1 MNTVKKNQIPF
12 YSFEKIN
19 SDIRLEILDSFQ
31 SFFDSKSYILG
42 PSLSSFEIAYSSF
55 SNTNFCIGISNGLDA
70 LTLAIKALNIVKGDE
85 VLVPSNTF
93 IASVLAITNSGATP
107 IFVEPDKETYNIDTN
122 RIEHKISSRTKAI
135 MPVHLYGQPCNM
147 TEILIIAKKH
157 NLYIIEDNSQSQGA
171 TWKNMITGSMG
182 IINAVS
188 FYPGKNLGA
197 FGDGGAITTN
207 DLDLNIR
214 TRALRN
220 YGSVQKY
227 EHEIIGYNNRLDECQ
242 AGFLEI
248 KLNYL
253 KLWNQEKNN
262 IANLYEQHLNGVGDI
277 ILPKIHP
284 NAYSVFHIYNIRTNY
299 RNELQIFLKENGI
312 DTLIHYPKAIHL
324 QKCYEYLG
332 FKKGDFPIAEELSLT
347 NLSLPIW
354 PGLSEQKIICIC
366 TKIKEFYNKI

>member
-1 MNTVKKNQIPF
+1 MNAVKKNQIPF

-19 SDIRLEILDSFQ
+19 SDIKLEILDSFQ

-42 PSLSSFEIAYSSF
+42 PSLSSFEKAYSSF

-85 VLVPSNTF
+85 ILVPSNTF

-122 RIEHKISSRTKAI
+122 LIEHKISSRTKAI

-147 TEILIIAKKH
+147 TEILLIAKKH
-157 NLYIIEDNSQSQGA
+157 NLYVIEDNSQSQGA

-197 FGDGGAITTN
+197 FGDGGALTTN

-262 IANLYEQHLNGVGDI
+262 IANLYEQYLNGVGDI

-284 NAYSVFHIYNIRTNY
+284 YAYSVFHIYNIRTNY

-312 DTLIHYPKAIHL
+312 DTLIHYPKAIHF

-354 PGLSEQKIICIC
+354 PGLSEQKIIYIC
-366 TKIKEFYNKI
+366 TKIKDFYNKI

>member
-1 MNTVKKNQIPF
+1 MNIMKKNHVPF
-12 YSFEKIN
+12 YSFDKIN
-19 SDIRLEILDSFQ
+19 SDIRVEILDSFK

-42 PSLSSFEIAYSSF
+42 DSLSKFETAYSSF

-70 LTLAIKALNIVKGDE
+70 LTLAIKALNIGKGDE
-85 VLVPSNTF
+85 ILVPSNTF
-93 IASVLAITNSGATP
+93 IASVIAITNSGATP
-107 IFVEPDKETYNIDTN
+107 IFVEPDKETYNIDTSL
-122 RIEHKISSRTKAI
+122 IEQKISSKTKAI

-147 TEILIIAKKH
+147 TEILLIAKKH
-157 NLYIIEDNSQSQGA
+157 DLYIIEDNSQSQGA
-171 TWKNMITGSMG
+171 TWNNAITGSMG

-197 FGDGGAITTN
+197 FGDAGAITTN

-214 TRALRN
+214 VRALRN
-220 YGSVQKY
+220 YGSIQKY
-227 EHEIIGYNNRLDECQ
+227 KHEIIGYNNRLDECQ

-253 KLWNQEKNN
+253 KLWNQERNN
-262 IANLYEQHLNGVGDI
+262 IANLYKQYLNGVGDI

-284 NAYSVFHIYNIRTNY
+284 NAHSVFHIYNIRTNY
-299 RNELQIFLKENGI
+299 RNELQIFLKKNEI

-332 FKKGDFPIAEELSLT
+332 YEKGDFPIAEELSLT

-354 PGLSEQKIICIC
+354 PGLEDI
-366 TKIKEFYNKI
+366 KIKYISEKIREFYEHI